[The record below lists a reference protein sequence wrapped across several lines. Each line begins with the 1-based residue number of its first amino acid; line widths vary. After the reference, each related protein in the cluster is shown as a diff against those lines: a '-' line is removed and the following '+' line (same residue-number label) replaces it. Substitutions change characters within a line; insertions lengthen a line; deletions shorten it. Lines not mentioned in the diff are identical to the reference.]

1 MNKVILCGRVG
12 KQPES
17 RFTASGAQVVTFSL
31 ATSEKF
37 KDKQGEKK
45 EVVTWHNLVLWQKTA
60 EIAEKYVNKGDQ
72 LLIEG
77 KISNRSY
84 DDRDGNKKY
93 ISEVIV
99 SNLEMLGSKNSGQG
113 QNDRQSNQQNQS
125 QQGAGQQQAQGG
137 YEEPVFNPEDEIPF

>member
-1 MNKVILCGRVG
+1 MNRVTLCGRVG

-17 RFTASGAQVVTFSL
+17 RFTTSGAQVVTFSL

-37 KDKQGEKK
+37 KNKSGEKQ
-45 EVVTWHNLVLWQKTA
+45 EDTTWHNLVMWQKLA
-60 EIAEKYVNKGDQ
+60 EIAEKYIQKGDK

-77 KISNRSY
+77 KINNRSY

-99 SNLEMLGSKNSGQG
+99 SNLEMLGS
-113 QNDRQSNQQNQS
+113 RQDSQS
-125 QQGAGQQQAQGG
+125 QRATEQQGTNRG
-137 YEEPVFNPEDEIPF
+137 YEEPVFDQDGEIPF

>member
-1 MNKVILCGRVG
+1 MNRVTLCGRVG

-17 RFTASGAQVVTFSL
+17 RFTTSGAQVVTFSL

-37 KDKQGEKK
+37 KNKAGEKQ
-45 EVVTWHNLVLWQKTA
+45 EDTQWHNLVLWKKLA
-60 EIAEKYVNKGDQ
+60 EIAEKYIQKGDK

-77 KISNRSY
+77 KINNRSY

-99 SNLEMLGSKNSGQG
+99 SNLEMLGS
-113 QNDRQSNQQNQS
+113 RQDSQS
-125 QQGAGQQQAQGG
+125 QRAAEQ
-137 YEEPVFNPEDEIPF
+137 